1 MGKIRQIILKSD
13 SNGSGGVDDDN
24 NNIPDDLLQRI
35 QRLSLN
41 DFKNGGGG
49 GYSPPIY
56 HGCKRIFKVVAVYKC
71 VLYKSRIVCVCV
83 LNREEI

>member
-1 MGKIRQIILKSD
+1 MI
-13 SNGSGGVDDDN
+13 
-24 NNIPDDLLQRI
+24 
-35 QRLSLN
+35 
-41 DFKNGGGG
+41 FKNGGGG
-49 GYSPPIY
+49 GGGGYSRPIY

>member
-1 MGKIRQIILKSD
+1 MIYY
-13 SNGSGGVDDDN
+13 NEY
-24 NNIPDDLLQRI
+24 
-35 QRLSLN
+35 N
-41 DFKNGGGG
+41 DCHWMIFKNGGGG
-49 GYSPPIY
+49 GYSRPIY